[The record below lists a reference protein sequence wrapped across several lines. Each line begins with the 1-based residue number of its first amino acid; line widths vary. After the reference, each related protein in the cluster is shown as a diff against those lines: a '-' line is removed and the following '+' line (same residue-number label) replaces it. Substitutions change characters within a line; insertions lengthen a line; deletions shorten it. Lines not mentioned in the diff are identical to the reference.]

1 MNREHH
7 GLFELVA
14 MLIGCSVDRFVEH
27 FDEGLGVRKDLQV
40 SPLLIVFLAIVVG
53 RPTKVSPT
61 VQVLA
66 SR

>member
-1 MNREHH
+1 MVNDLRKLRQIHLNREHH

-40 SPLLIVFLAIVVG
+40 SPLLIVF
-53 RPTKVSPT
+53 
-61 VQVLA
+61 
-66 SR
+66 